1 MPPPRQLYGSL
12 EELVSPAALSQ
23 LERRPV
29 SGVRVEPFT
38 SAYGGVSGNSFL
50 SVETVGA
57 DEQTR
62 AYIVKRT
69 APAWDI
75 IMRISGDT
83 ACREMLVWQQGLLDR
98 LPPEVGH
105 TVVAGALDG
114 EGWALLLRDISQQ
127 MHPCQS
133 WPDPGWLPLSEH
145 ELAVFLDG
153 LAALHA
159 TYWEDAALLDPQ
171 LGLCELPWLYASFS
185 PATVAREAGSP
196 HPLIGF
202 LRMGWEQFEQV
213 AAPELVRLVR
223 ELQADT
229 TPLTDALRRY
239 PWTLVH
245 GDPNTKNFGLELALT
260 PRLLLLDWQ
269 LVTRA
274 PPAVDLAF
282 FLALFSPVLPV
293 SYEAVIERYREL
305 LAARL
310 GSRFDDRWWQPQLD
324 LAMLGHFLRF
334 GGLLVARMT
343 THPDTAIRAHY
354 REVLD
359 WWTVRALAGAAWL

>member
-1 MPPPRQLYGSL
+1 MSPPHTLHSSL
-12 EELVSPAALSQ
+12 DEMLSSGALRA
-23 LERRPV
+23 LEGRAV
-29 SGVRVEPFT
+29 TSVRVQPFT
-38 SAYGGVSGNSFL
+38 SPYGGVSGNTFL
-50 SVETVGA
+50 SVATVG
-57 DEQTR
+57 DDGHPR

-75 IMRISGDT
+75 IMRITGD
-83 ACREMLVWQQGLLDR
+83 ADCREMLVWRQRLLDR
-98 LPPEVGH
+98 LPPAVGH
-105 TVVAGALDG
+105 TVVACAVDG
-114 EGWALLLRDISQQ
+114 EGWALLLRDITQQ
-127 MHPCQS
+127 MHPCQR
-133 WPDPGWLPLSEH
+133 WPDPGWAPLSER

-159 TYWEDAALLDPQ
+159 SYWEDPALLDPQ

-185 PATVAREAGSP
+185 PATVQREAGSP
-196 HPLIGF
+196 HMLLPV
-202 LRMGWEQFEQV
+202 LRMGWEQFGQV
-213 AAPELVRLVR
+213 AAPELVQLVR
-223 ELQADT
+223 RLQADT
-229 TPLTDALRRY
+229 SPLTDALRRY

-245 GDPNTKNFGLELALT
+245 GDPNTKNFGLELAPS

-282 FLALFSPVLPV
+282 FIALFSPVLPV
-293 SYEAVIERYREL
+293 PNEAVIEQYRER

-310 GSRFDDRWWQPQLD
+310 GSRFDASWWQPQLD

-343 THPDTAIRAHY
+343 THQDAAVRAHY

-359 WWTVRALAGAAWL
+359 WWTGRALAGAAWL